1 MNWGLDHRREKMRKT
16 TLLVRKRTTLVLL
29 AATLVFST
37 LILRLGWLQ
46 LVEGD
51 RLREEAQELRMID
64 VPVEAKRGIIYDRNG
79 NELVTSVSVD
89 SAYAFPPQIVDK
101 RAAADKIAT

>member
-1 MNWGLDHRREKMRKT
+1 MT
-16 TLLVRKRTTLVLL
+16 AV
-29 AATLVFST
+29 LVFSL

-51 RLREEAQELRMID
+51 RLRNEAMDVRMKD
-64 VPVEAKRGIIYDRNG
+64 VPVEARRGTIYDRNG

-89 SAYAFPPQIVDK
+89 
-101 RAAADKIAT
+101 